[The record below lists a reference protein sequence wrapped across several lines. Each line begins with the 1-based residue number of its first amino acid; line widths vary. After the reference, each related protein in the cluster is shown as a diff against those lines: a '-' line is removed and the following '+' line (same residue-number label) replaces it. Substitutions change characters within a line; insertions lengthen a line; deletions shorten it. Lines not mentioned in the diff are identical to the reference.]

1 MKLRIPILLLLSL
14 GSVRAQQ
21 PAVVLPEGWSG
32 ERIDIREVRIDGVRP
47 LKEIGIRRTQ
57 IDTLVLR
64 ENIALSMADVLTF
77 SSPLFVKS
85 HGRATLSTVSF
96 PARRLRIRR

>member
-1 MKLRIPILLLLSL
+1 MKLRIPLLLLLSL

-47 LKEIGIRRTQ
+47 LKEIGIRR
-57 IDTLVLR
+57 IL
-64 ENIALSMADVLTF
+64 
-77 SSPLFVKS
+77 
-85 HGRATLSTVSF
+85 
-96 PARRLRIRR
+96 